1 MKDRLEYIIFISFG
15 FVFTILGLKLSRR
28 ISYIIAFLFF
38 YIIPIRKQTTIEN
51 LTLAFPEFS
60 KKKIRKIAFGSYRSF
75 AITLAEILYMPNLS
89 VEKAEEFIY
98 SDNNDKVL
106 ERYRENRGVIL
117 ISAHFGNW
125 EAMAITMGLQL
136 KVPFSVVVKS
146 QRNQLVSEWLN
157 NLRSKWGN
165 KVVPLG
171 ISIRKVYQ
179 TIKEK
184 NIVAMVSDQRG
195 PSDGIRVNLFGRKA
209 SVYAGTAALA
219 LKTKCPVFFCVA
231 VRQPDYSYRTHFY
244 EISFDNL
251 PENEDE
257 KIIEISQRHT
267 DLLEQQ
273 VREHPEQWLWMH
285 KRWKY

>member
-1 MKDRLEYIIFISFG
+1 MKDRFEYIIFISLG
-15 FVFTILGLKLSRR
+15 FLFKILGLKLSRKA
-28 ISYIIAFLFF
+28 SYLIALLF
-38 YIIPIRKQTTIEN
+38 YYLIPIRKKTTIEN
-51 LTLAFPEFS
+51 LTIAFPEFS
-60 KKKIRKIAFGSYRSF
+60 KKKIEEIAFGSYRSF
-75 AITLAEILYMPNLS
+75 AITLVEILYMPNLTK
-89 VEKAEEFIY
+89 VQAEKFIS
-98 SDNNDKVL
+98 SDNNDIVL
-106 ERYRENRGVIL
+106 ERFKENRGVIL

-125 EAMAITMGLQL
+125 EAMAISIGLQL
-136 KVPFSVVVKS
+136 NIPLGAVVKS

-165 KVVPLG
+165 KIIPLG

-179 TIKEK
+179 TIKEN

-195 PSDGIRVNLFGRKA
+195 PADGIRVNLFGKKA

-219 LKTKCPVFFCVA
+219 LKSKCPVFFCVA
-231 VRQPDYSYRTHFY
+231 VRQKDYTYKTHFY
-244 EISFDNL
+244 EVSFDNL

-273 VREHPEQWLWMH
+273 VRAHPEQWLWMH

>member
-1 MKDRLEYIIFISFG
+1 MKDRFEYIIFISLG
-15 FVFTILGLKLSRR
+15 FLFKILGLKLSRKA
-28 ISYIIAFLFF
+28 SYLIALLF
-38 YIIPIRKQTTIEN
+38 YYLIPIRKKTTIEN
-51 LTLAFPEFS
+51 LTIAFPEFS
-60 KKKIRKIAFGSYRSF
+60 KKKIEEIAFGSYRSF
-75 AITLAEILYMPNLS
+75 AITIVEILYMPNLTK
-89 VEKAEEFIY
+89 VQAEKFIS
-98 SDNNDKVL
+98 SDNNDIVL
-106 ERYRENRGVIL
+106 ERFKENRGVIL

-125 EAMAITMGLQL
+125 EAMAISIGLQL
-136 KVPFSVVVKS
+136 NIPLGAVVKS

-165 KVVPLG
+165 KIIPLG

-179 TIKEK
+179 TIKEN

-195 PSDGIRVNLFGRKA
+195 PADGIRVNLFGKKA

-219 LKTKCPVFFCVA
+219 LKSKCPVFFCVA
-231 VRQPDYSYRTHFY
+231 VRQKDYTYKTHFY
-244 EISFDNL
+244 EVSFDNL

-273 VREHPEQWLWMH
+273 VRAHPEQWLWMH